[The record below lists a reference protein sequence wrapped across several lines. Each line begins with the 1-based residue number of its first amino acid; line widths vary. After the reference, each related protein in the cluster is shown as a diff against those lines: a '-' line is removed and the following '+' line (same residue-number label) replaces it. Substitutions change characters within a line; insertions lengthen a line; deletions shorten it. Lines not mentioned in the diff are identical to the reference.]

1 MPRRL
6 MLFRGL
12 MCAAFGLL
20 FSALA
25 HAEPPIAAF
34 APGQLRVAEAWLQ
47 RAEEALSQ
55 HDYKRARVLAAQA
68 GLDARLAYG
77 MSDSSFLRRGAAE
90 VHEQSARLRWLTTQ
104 EGLSSLR

>member
-6 MLFRGL
+6 IL
-12 MCAAFGLL
+12 AAFGVLL
-20 FSALA
+20 SALA

-34 APGQLRVAEAWLQ
+34 APGQLRVAEALLH

-55 HDYKRARVLAAQA
+55 HDYKRARMLAAQA

-77 MSDSSFLRRGAAE
+77 MSDSSFLRRDAVT

>member
-1 MPRRL
+1 AAARAVRRVGDALRPGEQHQAAQMPRRL
-6 MLFRGL
+6 IL
-12 MCAAFGLL
+12 AAFGVL

-34 APGQLRVAEAWLQ
+34 APGQLRVAEALLH

-77 MSDSSFLRRGAAE
+77 MSDSSFLRRDA
-90 VHEQSARLRWLTTQ
+90 V
-104 EGLSSLR
+104 